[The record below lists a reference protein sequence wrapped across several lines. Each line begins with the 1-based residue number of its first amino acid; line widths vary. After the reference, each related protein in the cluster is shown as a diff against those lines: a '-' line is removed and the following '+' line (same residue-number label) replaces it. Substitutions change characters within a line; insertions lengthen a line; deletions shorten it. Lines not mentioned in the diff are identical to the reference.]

1 MTRDILHISTQ
12 VLPGNKIQIANPE
25 LNVGEV
31 VEVLILAKT
40 TQNHQDKNES
50 EPLIG
55 LFKSSG
61 SSLLFM
67 LNQQTRCQDNIL
79 LTQKF

>member
-55 LFKSSG
+55 LFKSSPDLAMIKPAALVRI
-61 SSLLFM
+61 SP
-67 LNQQTRCQDNIL
+67 T
-79 LTQKF
+79 